1 MAISF
6 SKMFENSHRRL
17 NDEAISEFR
26 SLVKTSIGKWVTNVD
41 REWNSLSPDGFLN
54 ENDMEGYKSVLDD
67 QYYLAQQV
75 QQLSDELSITAL
87 YKLVE
92 IHTKKVVRWH
102 LPSIPP
108 KKLSNIGGLAESLSF
123 ELSEVKEFSA
133 FDELRELNN
142 AIKHQGM
149 VTDNLEQK
157 YHNHD
162 WVAGTELKA
171 LDKAYERLA
180 PLISI
185 YMDDLASKIYNSSER
200 NDT

>member
-1 MAISF
+1 ML
-6 SKMFENSHRRL
+6 ENSHRRL

-26 SLVKTSIGKWVTNVD
+26 SLVKTSIGKWVTSVD
-41 REWNSLSPDGFLN
+41 KEWNSLSPDGFLN
-54 ENDMEGYKSVLDD
+54 ENDMEGYKGVLDD

-75 QQLSDELSITAL
+75 RQLSDELSITAL

-92 IHTKKVVRWH
+92 IHTKKVVSWH
-102 LPSIPP
+102 LPSISP
-108 KKLSNIGGLAESLSF
+108 KKLGNIRGLNESLPF
-123 ELSEVKEFSA
+123 ELREVKAFSA

-142 AIKHQGM
+142 AIKHQGV
-149 VTDNLEQK
+149 VTDNLEKK
-157 YHNHD
+157 YHNHG
-162 WVAGTELKA
+162 WVSEDDLND

-185 YMDDLASKIYNSSER
+185 YMDDLATKIYNSSER

>member
-6 SKMFENSHRRL
+6 SNILENSHRRL

-26 SLVKTSIGKWVTNVD
+26 SLVKTSIGKWVTSVD
-41 REWNSLSPDGFLN
+41 KEWRSLSPDGFLN
-54 ENDMEGYKSVLDD
+54 ENDMECYKGVLDD

-75 QQLSDELSITAL
+75 RQLSDELSITAL

-92 IHTKKVVRWH
+92 IHTKKVVSWH

-108 KKLSNIGGLAESLSF
+108 KKLGNIRGLNESLPF
-123 ELSEVKEFSA
+123 ELNEVKEFSA

-142 AIKHQGM
+142 AIKHQGV
-149 VTDNLEQK
+149 VTDNLEKK
-157 YHNHD
+157 YHNHG
-162 WVAGTELKA
+162 WVAEADLNA

-185 YMDDLASKIYNSSER
+185 YMDDLATKIYNSSER
-200 NDT
+200 SDT